1 MSRRRRPNRH
11 TAQADGF
18 WGRTDGD
25 AAAPRPIRPTHDPGA
40 IPRSL
45 GDPPLPPNPTAA
57 QNHLAA
63 VYEEAVRAATAL
75 LAANS
80 LLADF
85 DEPAAANSRQ

>member
-1 MSRRRRPNRH
+1 MSRRRRPSRQQ
-11 TAQADGF
+11 ASQADGF
-18 WGRTDGD
+18 WGRVSPD
-25 AAAPRPIRPTHDPGA
+25 AAPPTPIRPTRDPGA

-85 DEPAAANSRQ
+85 D